1 MPGDDVVTIGFPGI
15 GETAWQPTITQG
27 IVSKV
32 FTDDDAY
39 PGTFMTTISING
51 GNSGGPI
58 FDLNGNLLGVAYAS
72 LDKLGWI
79 KAALKEELKIP
90 TDMGYAIQSRMINKI
105 FEYKQNK
112 KFKNKKY
119 SRAELYQKMLP
130 SVVIVH
136 VSHK

>member
-32 FTDDDAY
+32 FTDDDPY

-58 FDLNGNLLGVAYAS
+58 FDLNGNLLGLF
-72 LDKLGWI
+72 LDKPLD
-79 KAALKEELKIP
+79 KSKEKELKIQI
-90 TDMGYAIQSRMINKI
+90 DIIYATPRNDK
-105 FEYKQNK
+105 
-112 KFKNKKY
+112 
-119 SRAELYQKMLP
+119 
-130 SVVIVH
+130 
-136 VSHK
+136 